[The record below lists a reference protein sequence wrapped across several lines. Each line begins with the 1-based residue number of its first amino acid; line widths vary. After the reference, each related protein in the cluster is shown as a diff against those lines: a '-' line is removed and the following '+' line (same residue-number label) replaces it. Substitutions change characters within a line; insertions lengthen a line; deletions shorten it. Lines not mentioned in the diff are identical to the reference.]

1 MLTARP
7 QKRTVDE
14 CLRVNFNGRSWHVN
28 EIPGV
33 FIGEELAVTTNPFD
47 KDAAFVV
54 DVAPDGGELLHEIK
68 PVEVD
73 DGGFSDDA
81 RVIGEGYRARPDTV
95 ADKNRK
101 AIRRAMYEVATD
113 KDADKAERQ
122 KTPIFG
128 GSVDPYKKFDDLPA
142 AVPLPRRGTALSTTA
157 QVAALP
163 EAPLTHFEA
172 ARRLAG
178 RGVVAMDAEKNQRV
192 REWYPGGVPESE
204 LAALET
210 RLAGLADAP
219 APANLRLVG

>member
-33 FIGEELAVTTNPFD
+33 FAGEELAVTTNPFD

-54 DVAPDGGELLHEIK
+54 DVVPDGGELLHEIK

-73 DGGFSDDA
+73 DAGFADDA

-101 AIRRAMYEVATD
+101 AIRRAMYEAPTD
-113 KDADKAERQ
+113 LAADKAERAG
-122 KTPIFG
+122 TPIFG
-128 GSVDPYKKFDDLPA
+128 GALDPYKKFDDLPA
-142 AVPLPRRGTALSTTA
+142 ATPLPRRGTALSATA

-172 ARRLAG
+172 ARRLAA
-178 RGVVAMDAEKNQRV
+178 RGVAMDAEKNQRV
-192 REWYPGGVPESE
+192 REWYPDGVPESE

-210 RLAGLADAP
+210 RLAGLTAAP